1 MQRLTF
7 LKVSLHQNGEQKHAV
22 KEVKKKFFF
31 KKPIEFSE
39 HRGISGKKTLKIVVG

>member
-7 LKVSLHQNGEQKHAV
+7 LKVSLHRNGEQKHAV
-22 KEVKKKFFF
+22 KEVKRFFF